1 MSWYLYI
8 PGLLCLFWA
17 LIHLIMAS
25 RTDSFRMVMLVA
37 LAWGICLLADAFFID
52 PHMEYRGTIM
62 ASLVEQLV
70 APCVIP
76 FVISYLRQF
85 QTGKKYSNSLIW
97 LITPAVLFTAST
109 LLYFLA
115 GQANIAVMFG
125 DVHRFGDSAL
135 EAYRGTPEYL
145 YYIFSV
151 IALRA
156 VLSLQMLNLL
166 VVLLYIMIKEKASPQ
181 RYLKFAFGSGRISVL
196 EAQVYYVLA
205 LLIFFAVR
213 LFLNKNQ
220 LQGHTPYLTIY
231 VILSSILITMFFHTA
246 LFGAKRTFVRRDLSR
261 SMKYNYSRE
270 SKQHAVEQMMDDL
283 LEEAEEEALKH
294 IRNKLGEDVPVEQWQ
309 SGELPPEESQSV
321 SGSVF
326 SAMAQSW
333 DEDSLMARFQKLM
346 TEEQLFLQ
354 PSLSLGDVAERLHS
368 NKTYISKL
376 VNNSYNLGFPELI
389 NMLRVDYAEQYIL
402 KHRGAKQAEIAAKCG
417 FLSAS
422 SFNNTFKK
430 ITGMTPKV
438 WIANN
443 DKEAR

>member
-1 MSWYLYI
+1 M
-8 PGLLCLFWA
+8 
-17 LIHLIMAS
+17 
-25 RTDSFRMVMLVA
+25 
-37 LAWGICLLADAFFID
+37 
-52 PHMEYRGTIM
+52 
-62 ASLVEQLV
+62 
-70 APCVIP
+70 
-76 FVISYLRQF
+76 
-85 QTGKKYSNSLIW
+85 
-97 LITPAVLFTAST
+97 
-109 LLYFLA
+109 
-115 GQANIAVMFG
+115 
-125 DVHRFGDSAL
+125 
-135 EAYRGTPEYL
+135 TPEYL

-294 IRNKLGEDVPVEQWQ
+294 IRNKLGEDVPVDVVVRPEDIYFTTDPARTQFTATVKSCTFKGVHYEMFVDTDSGNELMIQDYDPYPVGSTVNLYIDPDDIQVMKKERLCNTLEGVWNGDSIDFDLPEFSLPVEEGLKVSVEGSKEKIPVSELSKGDRLRVEIPFGSVDLLDDIDGGLT
-309 SGELPPEESQSV
+309 SGEVHFILYKGDHYHLTIKTTDGGYFWVDTQDVWDKGDLVGVGIKKKGLKLEILDD
-321 SGSVF
+321 GK
-326 SAMAQSW
+326 AQ
-333 DEDSLMARFQKLM
+333 
-346 TEEQLFLQ
+346 
-354 PSLSLGDVAERLHS
+354 
-368 NKTYISKL
+368 
-376 VNNSYNLGFPELI
+376 
-389 NMLRVDYAEQYIL
+389 
-402 KHRGAKQAEIAAKCG
+402 
-417 FLSAS
+417 
-422 SFNNTFKK
+422 
-430 ITGMTPKV
+430 
-438 WIANN
+438 
-443 DKEAR
+443 